1 MNNPDNIS
9 GENIVETSVEHLI
22 ERKRKNLEAIF
33 DSIPVG
39 LLLIDENLIIVRVNN
54 AIRKLLK
61 KDYPEIINRHIGD
74 AFDCATLKTD
84 SKGCGRCARCG
95 ACSMTQ
101 NIKRV
106 FLTDQAISE
115 FEFQSTTH
123 FIDRSN
129 KPWLSMNIQPI
140 VLEDKKYAVVC
151 LDDISAKKY
160 AEEKLLEMM
169 ELKAQFI
176 STVSHELRTPL
187 TAIREGISIVMD
199 GIAGKLKPKQR
210 EFLELS
216 KRNVDR
222 LSMLINDV
230 LDFQKLES
238 GRMKFDLSPNDAAR
252 TIYDATDTMKL
263 FADKHKVKL
272 LVNIAPD
279 IGQAIFDHN
288 KIIQVIT
295 NLLSNAIKFTP
306 EGGSVTLDA
315 VRQNDEI
322 VITVT
327 DTGMGIPKDDLPKIF
342 ERFYRVKRP
351 GKEIQGTGLG
361 LPIVAQ
367 IITQHNGRILVDSET
382 GKGTTFT
389 VYLPTTPPK
398 DEPNTLADE
407 TLEKTILPQ

>member
-1 MNNPDNIS
+1 MNELNNIP
-9 GENIVETSVEHLI
+9 GENITEASLEHLI

-33 DSIPVG
+33 DTIPVG
-39 LLLIDENLIIVRVNN
+39 LLLIDENLVIARVNN
-54 AIRKLLK
+54 AIRNLLK
-61 KDYPEIINRHIGD
+61 KDYLEIINRHIGD
-74 AFDCATLKTD
+74 AFDCAILKMD
-84 SKGCGRCARCG
+84 SKGCGLCEACAGCPI
-95 ACSMTQ
+95 TQ
-101 NIKRV
+101 NIKNV
-106 FLTDQAISE
+106 FQTGKPVKE
-115 FEFQSTTH
+115 FEFQSATH
-123 FIDRSN
+123 FIDRSS
-129 KPWLSMNIQPI
+129 KPWLSMNIEPV
-140 VLEDKKYAVVC
+140 VLEDEKFVVVC
-151 LDDISAKKY
+151 LDDISAKKQ
-160 AEEKLLEMM
+160 AEDKLLETM

-187 TAIREGISIVMD
+187 TAIREGISIVLD
-199 GIAGKLKPKQR
+199 GVAGKIKPKQR

-238 GRMKFDLSPNDAAR
+238 GRMKFDLSLNDVAKTINEAA
-252 TIYDATDTMKL
+252 DTMKL

-272 LVNIAPD
+272 LIDIAPD
-279 IGQAIFDHN
+279 IGQAMFDHN
-288 KIIQVIT
+288 RVIQILT

-306 EGGSVTLDA
+306 EDGKVTLRA
-315 VRQNDEI
+315 ARQNNEI

-367 IITQHNGRILVDSET
+367 ITTQHQGRILVDSEI

-389 VYLPTTPPK
+389 VYLPTTPPQE
-398 DEPNTLADE
+398 EPNAIADE
-407 TLEKTILPQ
+407 TIENTILNQ

>member
-1 MNNPDNIS
+1 MNDLNNITD
-9 GENIVETSVEHLI
+9 ENTAEISIEHLI

-39 LLLIDENLIIVRVNN
+39 LLLIDENLLIVRVNN

-61 KDYPEIINRHIGD
+61 KDYSEIINRHIGD
-74 AFDCATLKTD
+74 AFDCAILKVD
-84 SKGCGRCARCG
+84 SKGCGLCESCAGCPI
-95 ACSMTQ
+95 TQ
-101 NIKRV
+101 SIKSV
-106 FLTDQAISE
+106 FQTDRPIRE
-115 FEFQSTTH
+115 FEFQSTTQ
-123 FIDRSN
+123 FIDRSS
-129 KPWLSMNIQPI
+129 KPWLSMNIEPV

-151 LDDISAKKY
+151 LDDITAKKQT
-160 AEEKLLEMM
+160 EDKLLETM

-199 GIAGKLKPKQR
+199 GIAGKLKPKQK

-238 GRMKFDLSPNDAAR
+238 GRMKFDLSLNDVAR
-252 TIYDATDTMKL
+252 TIHDAADTMKL
-263 FADKHKVKL
+263 FADKHKVKM
-272 LVNIAPD
+272 LVNLAPD
-279 IGQAIFDHN
+279 VGQAMFDHN
-288 KIIQVIT
+288 RIIQVIT

-306 EGGSVTLDA
+306 PSGKVTLQTT
-315 VRQNDEI
+315 RQNNEI
-322 VITVT
+322 IITVT

-367 IITQHNGRILVDSET
+367 IITEHSGRILVDSET

-389 VYLPTTPPK
+389 VYLPVTPPK
-398 DEPNTLADE
+398 DELNSLTDE
-407 TLEKTILPQ
+407 TLENTISPQ

>member
-1 MNNPDNIS
+1 MNELNNIADK
-9 GENIVETSVEHLI
+9 NTVEIEYLI
-22 ERKRKNLEAIF
+22 EQKRKNLEAIF

-39 LLLIDENLIIVRVNN
+39 LLLIDENLVIVRVNN

-61 KDYPEIINRHIGD
+61 QDYPEIINRRIGD
-74 AFDCATLKTD
+74 AFDCAILKMD
-84 SKGCGRCARCG
+84 SKGCGLCEPCAGCP
-95 ACSMTQ
+95 MTQ
-101 NIKRV
+101 NIKSV
-106 FLTDQAISE
+106 FQTDRPVRE
-115 FEFQSTTH
+115 FEFQSATH
-123 FIDRSN
+123 FIDRSS
-129 KPWLSMNIQPI
+129 KPWLSMNIEPVI
-140 VLEDKKYAVVC
+140 LEDKKYVVVC
-151 LDDISAKKY
+151 LDNISAKKQ
-160 AEEKLLEMM
+160 AEDKLLENM

-187 TAIREGISIVMD
+187 MAIREGISIVMD

-238 GRMKFDLSPNDAAR
+238 GRMKFDLSPNDTAKTIREAA
-252 TIYDATDTMKL
+252 DTMKL
-263 FADKHKVKL
+263 FADKHKVKMF
-272 LVNIAPD
+272 VNLASD
-279 IGQAIFDHN
+279 IGQAMFDHN
-288 KIIQVIT
+288 RIIQVLT

-306 EGGSVTLDA
+306 QGGKVTLQA
-315 VRQNDEI
+315 ARQNNEI
-322 VITVT
+322 IITVT

-367 IITQHNGRILVDSET
+367 IITQHQGRILVDSEV

-398 DEPNTLADE
+398 DEPNTLTDE
-407 TLEKTILPQ
+407 TIENTILPQ

>member
-1 MNNPDNIS
+1 MNYPNNIS
-9 GENIVETSVEHLI
+9 GEISIENLI

-33 DSIPVG
+33 DAIPIG

-61 KDYPEIINRHIGD
+61 KDYSEIINRPIGD
-74 AFDCATLKTD
+74 AFDCVTLKTN
-84 SKGCGRCARCG
+84 SKACGMCACCG
-95 ACSMTQ
+95 VCPITQ
-101 NIKRV
+101 NIKNVLR
-106 FLTDQAISE
+106 TGRPISE
-115 FEFQSTTH
+115 FEFQSATH
-123 FIDRSN
+123 FIDRSS
-129 KPWLSMNIQPI
+129 KPWLSMNIEPI
-140 VLEDKKYAVVC
+140 VLEDKKYVVVC
-151 LDDISAKKY
+151 LDDISAKKQV
-160 AEEKLLEMM
+160 EDKLLETM

-187 TAIREGISIVMD
+187 TAIKEGISIVMD

-222 LSMLINDV
+222 LSILINDV

-238 GRMKFDLSPNDAAR
+238 GRMKFDLSPNDVAKTIREAA
-252 TIYDATDTMKL
+252 DTMKL
-263 FADKHKVKL
+263 FADKHKVKMF
-272 LVNIAPD
+272 VNIASD
-279 IGQAIFDHN
+279 IGRAMFDRN
-288 KIIQVIT
+288 RIIQVLT

-306 EGGSVTLDA
+306 ESGSVTLDA
-315 VRQNDEI
+315 ARQNNEI
-322 VITVT
+322 VIAVT

-367 IITQHNGRILVDSET
+367 IITQHSGRILVDSELD
-382 GKGTTFT
+382 KGTTFT
-389 VYLPTTPPK
+389 VCLPTTPPK
-398 DEPNTLADE
+398 DEQNTLADE

>member
-1 MNNPDNIS
+1 MNKPENIA
-9 GENIVETSVEHLI
+9 GENNVETSIEHLI

-33 DSIPVG
+33 DTIPVG
-39 LLLIDENLIIVRVNN
+39 LLLVDENLIIVRVNN

-61 KDYPEIINRHIGD
+61 KDYSEIINRRIGD
-74 AFDCATLKTD
+74 AFDCITLKTE
-84 SKGCGRCARCG
+84 SKTCGLCKACAGCPI
-95 ACSMTQ
+95 TQ
-101 NIKRV
+101 NIKSV
-106 FLTDQAISE
+106 FQTDNPVRE
-115 FEFQSTTH
+115 FEFQSATH
-123 FIDRSN
+123 FIDRPN
-129 KPWLSMNIQPI
+129 KPWLSMNIEPV
-140 VLEDKKYAVVC
+140 VLEDKKYVVIC

-160 AEEKLLEMM
+160 AEDKLRETM

-238 GRMKFDLSPNDAAR
+238 GRMKFDLSLNDVAKTIREAA
-252 TIYDATDTMKL
+252 DTMKL
-263 FADKHKVKL
+263 FADKHKVKMS
-272 LVNIAPD
+272 VNIAPD
-279 IGQAIFDHN
+279 IGQAMFDHN
-288 KIIQVIT
+288 RIIQVLT

-306 EGGSVTLDA
+306 ECGSVTLDA
-315 VRQNDEI
+315 ARQNDEI
-322 VITVT
+322 IIAVA
-327 DTGMGIPKDDLPKIF
+327 DTGMGIPKDDLPKVF

-367 IITQHNGRILVDSET
+367 IITEHCGRILADSEI

-389 VYLPTTPPK
+389 IYLPTTPPK
-398 DEPNTLADE
+398 DQPDTLTDE
-407 TLEKTILPQ
+407 TIENTILPQ